1 MRRAKAGLVF
11 ASLMRWLGLNR
22 ATTLRLRPSRTLVL
36 DVPYDAA
43 FDRACEG
50 IATVL
55 GGTVR
60 ESDRARGY
68 VEASFG
74 LTFSERIAC
83 TIERIDDAKTRVTV
97 EARRQIQ
104 AQPHETSTYVD
115 ALANYLA

>member
-1 MRRAKAGLVF
+1 MFR
-11 ASLMRWLGLNR
+11 SLIRWLGLER
-22 ATTLRLRPSRTLVL
+22 TTMRLRPSRTLLL

-43 FDRACEG
+43 FDRACDG
-50 IATVL
+50 IANVL

-60 ESDRARGY
+60 ERDRAGGY

-83 TIERIDDAKTRVTV
+83 TFQRIDDARTRVTI
-97 EARRQIQ
+97 EARRQLQ
-104 AQPHETSTYVD
+104 TRAPETSPYVD